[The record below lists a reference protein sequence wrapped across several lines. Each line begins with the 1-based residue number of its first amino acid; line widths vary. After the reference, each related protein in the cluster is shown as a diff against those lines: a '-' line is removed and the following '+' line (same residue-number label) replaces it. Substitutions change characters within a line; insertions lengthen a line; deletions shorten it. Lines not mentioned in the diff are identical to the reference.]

1 MKKSLLG
8 ISLLTITCL
17 YGLLGIIIIPITYM
31 AGVDTIIGIYITIG
45 IIVLQFLLAPFF
57 TDLSMKW
64 FYKAKFNEEI
74 PEYLK
79 TFITEL
85 CNKYNVKYPKI
96 GIIHDGAPN
105 AFT

>member
-64 FYKAKFNEEI
+64 FYKAKFNE
-74 PEYLK
+74 
-79 TFITEL
+79 
-85 CNKYNVKYPKI
+85 
-96 GIIHDGAPN
+96 
-105 AFT
+105 